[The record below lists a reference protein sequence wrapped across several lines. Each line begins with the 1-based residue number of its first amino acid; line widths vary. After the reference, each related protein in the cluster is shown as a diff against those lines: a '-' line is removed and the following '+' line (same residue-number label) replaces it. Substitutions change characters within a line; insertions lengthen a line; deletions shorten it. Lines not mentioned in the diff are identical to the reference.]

1 MDSTNREGT
10 VATTKTV
17 ETGPLARRGLIRRM
31 YDWVLSWADSRWGT
45 PALFVI
51 SFAESSFFPI
61 PPDVLQIALS
71 AARPRWSFWYA
82 AVSTVA
88 SVLGAILGWYIGY
101 ALWATLGDF
110 FLAWVPGLDQEK
122 MDKVGRLYETH
133 AVWTILTAAFTP
145 IPFKIITIAAGVFS
159 QFVPLWTLVWVSLI
173 GRAARFFL
181 VATLLFFF
189 GPVVRE
195 FIEKRLELV
204 TIGLAILAALGFAA
218 VKWLG

>member
-1 MDSTNREGT
+1 MESSGKEANGEVSGGSSQ
-10 VATTKTV
+10 VPGK
-17 ETGPLARRGLIRRM
+17 RRGLIRRM

-45 PALFVI
+45 PALFAI

-88 SVLGAILGWYIGY
+88 SVLGAMLGWYIGH

-110 FLAWVPGLDQEK
+110 FLAWIPGLDQEK
-122 MDKVGRLYETH
+122 MDKVGRLYERH

-145 IPFKIITIAAGVFS
+145 IPFKVITIAAGVFS

-173 GRAARFFL
+173 GRSARFFL
-181 VATLLFFF
+181 VATMLYFF
-189 GPVVRE
+189 GPAVRG

-218 VKWLG
+218 IKWLA